1 MQLNPSSQQ
10 YLQKFQSFGWLLRF
24 LETRDSRLR
33 VMAWDLVTEIF
44 DYDFLKSSPSIV
56 QSALNTYLR
65 HQELFSVKVSVLKFL
80 IKLSDCL
87 MQNCDIIG
95 SLDESNMIEEM
106 SIKTLLTIISKQGLI
121 SQMHLMLTQKDT
133 PLLFVTLSIKFL
145 HKLVLM
151 DHKRALPVLTQL
163 DYWTYLVDLI

>member
-1 MQLNPSSQQ
+1 
-10 YLQKFQSFGWLLRF
+10 
-24 LETRDSRLR
+24 
-33 VMAWDLVTEIF
+33 
-44 DYDFLKSSPSIV
+44 
-56 QSALNTYLR
+56 
-65 HQELFSVKVSVLKFL
+65 
-80 IKLSDCL
+80 

-95 SLDESNMIEEM
+95 NLDESNMIEEM

-121 SQMHLMLTQKDT
+121 SQMHVMLTQKDT